1 MSTLEYPK
9 DTVVELTRKA
19 SAMLGAN
26 KILGE
31 KVVLDYVM
39 KVLHSSMKSGILSE
53 ETVEEELY
61 AIIILTIDDLL
72 IETKFI

>member
-61 AIIILTIDDLL
+61 AIIILIIDDLL
-72 IETKFI
+72 IETKII